1 MGKVLILLL
10 EVLDIRYRDL
20 IQMLGVEEDGKVEM
34 TEVEVEV
41 LVEPVEEEAQE
52 VVVVQVSSTPLE
64 AGKTT
69 F

>member
-1 MGKVLILLL
+1 
-10 EVLDIRYRDL
+10 
-20 IQMLGVEEDGKVEM
+20 MLGVEEDGKVEM